1 MSVGSGPSHRNE
13 KIRGLAAS
21 IDFGDGK
28 SFLGEPTRNECH
40 AFDNQLNQGYDWN
53 NSGTTTGDD
62 NYLISEGLP
71 GRPPGYKTNGNIF
84 VRRKTTLTTGSQHF
98 AAGRCSVNGS
108 TVYSVSVWYWQN
120 RAGVGGPYVRQIVNN
135 NSLGGLYWEGDK
147 NSGAIS
153 GTSNWPARRWIRI
166 MRENV
171 TTSANETGLYIS
183 NYIGNTVGD
192 TALYYGPQIEAKAY
206 CTPLVVNSTNTAAA
220 LDRSATDVVLDR
232 SGNGNHCDFD
242 SNQTLGSAHSM
253 HGKRLFVKSANKT
266 IHGNGY
272 LLMDGTDDTFDV
284 PVGIHTNTF
293 SFSVWMSIADV
304 DSGTEGGIL
313 CWGGAGTYG
322 RILYK
327 NDRNIQISL
336 YNPPTDT
343 TAWHTTADMGTM
355 PIADNKVFHLAV
367 TTNYSGQ
374 WKVFCNGGY
383 VGTTSD
389 PQTAWNI
396 NNTDNGGN
404 TRIGFRDHVQSND
417 TGRARKYHKFE
428 YYTKELTLTE
438 VKKLFDRD
446 KKRFGM

>member
-13 KIRGLAAS
+13 KIKGLAAS

-28 SFLGEPTRNECH
+28 SFLGEPTTNYSYSQNSNLGH
-40 AFDNQLNQGYDWN
+40 GYDWT
-53 NSGTTTGDD
+53 NSGAGITDS
-62 NYLISEGLP
+62 NYTINEGLP
-71 GRPPGYKTNGNIF
+71 GRPPGYKSNAGIHA
-84 VRRKTTLTTGSQHF
+84 RRCTVTTAGSIHF
-98 AAGRCSVNGS
+98 AAGYYNGLSGS
-108 TVYSVSVWYWQN
+108 TVYSLSVWYWQN
-120 RAGVGGPYVRQIVNN
+120 RSGVGGPYVRQKVNN
-135 NSLGGLYWEGDK
+135 NSLGGLYWEG
-147 NSGAIS
+147 NSQT
-153 GTSNWPARRWIRI
+153 GTSNWPARKWIRI
-166 MRENV
+166 MRENI

-220 LDRSATDVVLDR
+220 ASRSATDVVLDR

-242 SNQTLGSAHSM
+242 SNQTLGSSHSM
-253 HGKRLFVKSANKT
+253 NGKRLFLKAANKT

-313 CWGGAGTYG
+313 CWGEAGTYG

-389 PQTAWNI
+389 PQTAWNR
-396 NNTDNGGN
+396 NNTHNGGN